1 MASSEKYVN
10 GRDKLIAK
18 NPALFYS
25 NRFKRVVYD
34 FSKPWTMI
42 SGISKDQFNLAK
54 NDQQLLST
62 YFPYKEMSAKN
73 KYSGFDYLKG
83 NVYLSYNDFTGF
95 FLRCSNNSGVQAHS
109 DYIHGDFIASV
120 DFGLLWSQLDIDIV
134 NSTKGLYS
142 YSDIYNDQRSL
153 WIAPRD
159 SACDRANFIFKDN
172 CLSNVNGFSLP
183 TVYTFNLN
191 DVPDIHDDLFNNG
204 IYTESEAQG
213 YKGEMFNFKY
223 PRSISELSSK
233 SDDELTNMTLED
245 YTFTKGVVSIKF
257 TDNANDS
264 VNPKTPT
271 VFIETVGDVYSK
283 RAKMTAFNIHTGT
296 GRMFTISVP
305 EEYYINAV
313 FFLGALGLGHG
324 LLVNGKIVPNNLTPN
339 GIVNDTSL
347 PICPIEDTESI
358 WKANSNN
365 LTSVS
370 FADIATSG
378 GSHTIS
384 AIYVSYAKKGEAL
397 IPPNIFNIDT
407 GKNSLKVVDLGLHAM
422 WASCNLGATNEAEC
436 GSYFQW
442 GTGHKGTN
450 FDITES
456 SWYNAATGEFVKID
470 NVDIGETS
478 YDAATQ
484 MLGNPWRIPNEASIS
499 ELVNSCTWTET
510 SNGYRVKGPNGNE
523 IFLPFTGYHNGT
535 NLENKDRLFYWSSS
549 YDDQSSH
556 ANDHYAWMLTN
567 SMENGK
573 TKITVPSDYII
584 KGMCI
589 RPIIYV
595 NQMPD
600 TPTVEDTSE
609 SVDLGLSV
617 KWARHNIGATE
628 KTDSGNHYAWGSV
641 QTSDIYN
648 QDSYEWYDAS
658 TSEYKIPATNI
669 AGTKYDVATQTL
681 GGKWRIPTEDEFNE
695 LINKCTWV
703 ATDDGFRIIGTN
715 GNEIFLPFTGMCMG
729 NEQVSSDKMYYWSCN
744 YNTLPLHK
752 EDHWAYYLTNYTS
765 SGEVNPVVI
774 SSYVYNGMCI
784 RPVMDNSF
792 TPNNPTETKKA
803 IDLGL
808 SVKWANQNIKSSSDI
823 SKDAFFSW
831 GNINEQLYYNRNS
844 YPYLNKNIDN
854 NGVLPLDKD
863 VAVQRWGDKWRMPT
877 ITEWNELINQCTWSE
892 TTKNGVKGYN
902 VTGNG
907 NTIFF
912 PLSGL
917 INDDGKAFENEQGEY
932 WTSECVVNNTNNYTD
947 AYGAT
952 LTPNSNPHYFISG
965 SNERYIGH
973 TVRPV
978 YDETFTPNTPDKPS
992 SSYDGEDRQKLI
1004 NEYSIAFKSN
1014 HYKKYVFDFSKPWE
1028 LFNTKSEKEFKEN
1041 IDNVSFFDKNANF
1054 KNTHFDGDFSFNYW
1068 KGDTKYDWSD
1078 YLNSFFLRFI
1088 DGSGFKVRSNAH
1100 KGYFISAIDFG
1111 TKYSQ
1116 VDLVKE
1122 RAEDLGMGSG
1132 VFSIYKTLWVG
1143 GSYSHSGVNFYYR
1156 NPSFLEFNGLS
1167 KVTLYGFNLDD
1178 VPEPGSKADYG
1189 RYNNIQ
1195 AKGYKEAM
1203 FNFMRP
1209 YTLDLFANKQNE
1221 DIAYTG
1227 IQDKVFKNDVVSVSF
1242 TFNPTSQIVNKIS
1255 AQLNIPYADNLYY
1268 KDAEVPVYSALIGDG
1283 GMFTISVKQG
1293 YEIKSIVFEKGLSQG
1308 ISLYVDGNII
1318 YGNTDD
1324 FVGNTSL
1331 PIYPTDDE
1339 CVVWL
1344 ASKNGLTSVS
1354 FAQNGAEITNDIY
1367 AIYVGYV
1374 KEGEAITPSTIPSLP
1389 DNDEHPS
1396 DIKGNTGNI
1405 DVPNNP
1411 NIPNIPDVPKDD
1423 IDTPVSSKALRFID
1437 TNETGYSVDPNVIL
1451 YAGGQEVIPQTMT
1464 QKDNT
1469 LFLGN
1474 YKESNRVFSQEDID
1488 FIRNNS
1494 KAYFTMDISPAISKG
1509 EIGSLYMYDNQ
1520 LKKSSYDIASF
1531 KGGEVYRFGLVFQ
1544 NKRGEW
1550 SDIIYVGDEKN
1561 DLYPKDY
1568 GTYFRAPKAQ
1578 ITISPSAVARLYDM
1592 GYRKAKAVVVYPSM
1606 NNRLTVCQGVMCP
1619 TVYNIN
1625 SRKNNAPYAMSS
1637 WFYREMHG
1645 QSINIVGTQNRH
1657 NYNIYNDINDYI
1669 PLKDRV
1675 LPSNNNFSVFKLG
1688 KGSISQFRAEISC
1701 ADINNYYAYNSDD
1714 SQNMYVDW
1722 NTVTMNTPEVD
1733 FSIEN
1738 SSNSIPT
1745 ENLKLR
1751 IVGVIPLTSNANDIY
1766 VNTSTQPIKVASFTG
1781 FHNTNDNHNNIDYN
1795 AGTPRL
1801 TKFDWYDYDYH
1812 QDTNKERTDWD
1823 INKQHFETS
1832 EDYDLT
1838 RDQAFQQAFKQ
1849 DIKGLKVYADHKVY
1863 PLFPWQGAKSLVG
1876 QYSVKEDNGMVYSAL
1891 KKKVISN
1898 IRTSAFTYYFPEKS
1912 LSYGISNV
1920 GLYSGDIPL
1929 SKLSSDKNDVDHAG
1943 LFNYYGEVDTI
1954 LSPKNY
1960 YQIYHGLLID
1970 YDLNSYNQ
1978 GALEEVSKILPIGK
1992 TNDPV
1997 RMKYKSSP
2005 HLACHLNYTK
2015 DGKQELLPKF
2025 KLRNFI
2031 FGDQADGD
2039 AVTKAGTFNGK
2050 YYIAGW
2056 SDRILDNT
2064 ANRENMSN
2072 VTSLHQNTIDLSYP
2086 TLPLFSTMDY
2096 MSMGFMYIGEFY
2108 KDDPKD
2114 LSSIFGGTT
2123 PMAFEKNQWHTA
2135 GPTMLL
2141 KKGMGVTVNCLQ
2153 GDTYYQRYDSL
2164 KTYPYTDEDPNQI
2177 VEILSFMCETRMNID
2192 GRYDNNR
2199 GLSSNLYM
2207 NKVNFNLFN
2216 PAYTQQDNFFNYYF
2230 LDPERNNN
2238 DTYPNDFIWT
2248 KAKTMGEEIDTWSNI
2263 SSSASYS
2270 LDGDKGSLNSII
2282 NYNDSLLTFQDTGI
2296 AKIMYNDRVQ
2306 VAASDGIPI
2315 ELANS
2320 QKVSGKQYLSNTIGC
2335 NNKKTIQITPNGVY
2349 FMDGNSKDLYT
2360 LGNGINS
2367 LTKAKGFNNY
2377 LYDKNISK
2385 FKTFYDKKLK
2395 DVYFINDENCLDFN
2409 EQLNE
2414 FEGFYDYEGTDY
2426 MFSYNDSFISIK
2438 NGSIWKQYVGD
2449 YNTFYG
2455 KYKPFWLTLISNDG
2469 NVDKTFNT
2477 VEFEADSWDKD
2488 NNLMSDTFDH
2498 LSAWDEYQ
2506 IGESNL
2512 RALNINNHYHFSNLK
2527 RKFRVW
2533 RANIPREL
2541 KLKNMSFVNA
2551 LAKIQEGNI
2560 NNTTGKVLNMTEGL
2574 NRIRNTWAYI
2584 RLKKNNEN
2592 KNKTV
2597 LHSVKVSYLY

>member
-34 FSKPWTMI
+34 FSKPWTMV

-54 NDQQLLST
+54 NDPQALAT
-62 YFPYKEMSAKN
+62 YFPYKEMSN
-73 KYSGFDYLKG
+73 KSKSKSGFDYLKG
-83 NVYLSYNDFTGF
+83 NVYLNYNDYAGF
-95 FLRCSNNSGVQAHS
+95 HLRCKESSGVQAYS
-109 DYIHGDFIASV
+109 DYTKGDFIAAV
-120 DFGLLWSQLDIDIV
+120 DFGLKWSQLDIDIT
-134 NSTKGLYS
+134 NSSSGLYS
-142 YSDIYNDQRSL
+142 YSDIHNDQRSL
-153 WIAPRD
+153 WIAPTD

-172 CLSNVNGFSLP
+172 CLCDSNGFSSP
-183 TVYTFNLN
+183 TVYVFNLN
-191 DVPDIHDDLFNNG
+191 DVPDIHDDVFNNG
-204 IYTESEAQG
+204 IYTKSEAQG
-213 YKGEMFNFKY
+213 YKGEMFNFVY
-223 PRSISELSSK
+223 PKSFSELSSK

-283 RAKMTAFNIHTGT
+283 RAEMTAFNIHTGT
-296 GRMFTISVP
+296 GKMFTISVP
-305 EEYYINAV
+305 EEYYINAI

-384 AIYVSYAKKGEAL
+384 AIYVSYAKKGETL
-397 IPPNIFNIDT
+397 VPPNIFNIDT

-456 SWYNAATGEFVKID
+456 SWYNAVTGELVKIN

-549 YDDQSSH
+549 YDNQSSH

-628 KTDSGNHYAWGSV
+628 KTDSGNHYAWGSI

-648 QDSYEWYDAS
+648 QGSYEWYDAS

-681 GGKWRIPTEDEFNE
+681 GDKWRIPTEDEFNE

-703 ATDDGFRIIGTN
+703 ATDGGFRVIGTN

-729 NEQVSSDKMYYWSCN
+729 NEQVSSDMMYYWSCN

-784 RPVMDNSF
+784 RPVMDDSF
-792 TPNNPTETKKA
+792 TPSNPTETKKA

-907 NTIFF
+907 NTIFL

-917 INDDGKAFENEQGEY
+917 INDDGKTFENEQGEY

-978 YDETFTPNTPDKPS
+978 YDET
-992 SSYDGEDRQKLI
+992 
-1004 NEYSIAFKSN
+1004 
-1014 HYKKYVFDFSKPWE
+1014 
-1028 LFNTKSEKEFKEN
+1028 
-1041 IDNVSFFDKNANF
+1041 
-1054 KNTHFDGDFSFNYW
+1054 
-1068 KGDTKYDWSD
+1068 
-1078 YLNSFFLRFI
+1078 
-1088 DGSGFKVRSNAH
+1088 
-1100 KGYFISAIDFG
+1100 
-1111 TKYSQ
+1111 
-1116 VDLVKE
+1116 
-1122 RAEDLGMGSG
+1122 
-1132 VFSIYKTLWVG
+1132 
-1143 GSYSHSGVNFYYR
+1143 
-1156 NPSFLEFNGLS
+1156 
-1167 KVTLYGFNLDD
+1167 
-1178 VPEPGSKADYG
+1178 
-1189 RYNNIQ
+1189 
-1195 AKGYKEAM
+1195 
-1203 FNFMRP
+1203 
-1209 YTLDLFANKQNE
+1209 
-1221 DIAYTG
+1221 
-1227 IQDKVFKNDVVSVSF
+1227 
-1242 TFNPTSQIVNKIS
+1242 
-1255 AQLNIPYADNLYY
+1255 
-1268 KDAEVPVYSALIGDG
+1268 
-1283 GMFTISVKQG
+1283 
-1293 YEIKSIVFEKGLSQG
+1293 
-1308 ISLYVDGNII
+1308 
-1318 YGNTDD
+1318 
-1324 FVGNTSL
+1324 
-1331 PIYPTDDE
+1331 
-1339 CVVWL
+1339 
-1344 ASKNGLTSVS
+1344 LT
-1354 FAQNGAEITNDIY
+1354 
-1367 AIYVGYV
+1367 
-1374 KEGEAITPSTIPSLP
+1374 
-1389 DNDEHPS
+1389 
-1396 DIKGNTGNI
+1396 
-1405 DVPNNP
+1405 PNNP

-1423 IDTPVSSKALRFID
+1423 IDTPVSSKALRFTD

-1474 YKESNRVFSQEDID
+1474 YKENNRVFSQEDID
-1488 FIRNNS
+1488 FIRSNS

-1738 SSNSIPT
+1738 SPNSIPT

-1781 FHNTNDNHNNIDYN
+1781 LHNTNDNHNNIDYN

-1849 DIKGLKVYADHKVY
+1849 NIKGLKVYADHKVY

-1876 QYSVKEDNGMVYSAL
+1876 QCSVKEDNGMVYSAL

-2096 MSMGFMYIGEFY
+2096 TAMGFMYIGEFY

-2270 LDGDKGSLNSII
+2270 LDGDRGSLNSII
-2282 NYNDSLLTFQDTGI
+2282 NYNDSLLTFQDTGV

-2335 NNKKTIQITPNGVY
+2335 SNKKTIQITPNGVY
-2349 FMDGNSKDLYT
+2349 FMDSNSKDLYT

-2377 LYDKNISK
+2377 LYNKDISK

-2395 DVYFINDENCLDFN
+2395 DVYFIDDENCLDFN

-2426 MFSYNDSFISIK
+2426 MFNYNDSFISVRN
-2438 NGSIWKQYVGD
+2438 NGIWKQYAGD
-2449 YNTFYG
+2449 YNMFYG
-2455 KYKPFWLTLISNDG
+2455 TYKSFWLTLISNEG

-2498 LSAWDEYQ
+2498 LSTWDEYQ